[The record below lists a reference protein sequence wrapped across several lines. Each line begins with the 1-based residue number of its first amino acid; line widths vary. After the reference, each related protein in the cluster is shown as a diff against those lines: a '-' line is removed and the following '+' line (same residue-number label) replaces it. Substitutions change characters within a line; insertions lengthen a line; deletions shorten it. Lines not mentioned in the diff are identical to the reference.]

1 MKYGFFVNGP
11 FLHFLY
17 SKLYVRFENNTFGT
31 IKKMLLSQSIVSYSS
46 ILIFYSIVP
55 LIQGKTVGDSIE
67 EIKNKSWQTM
77 QMNWRLWPLVQLV
90 NFTLVPTK
98 LQVLW
103 VNMFGLIF
111 NVYLSFMTFVYKP
124 KLN

>member
-1 MKYGFFVNGP
+1 
-11 FLHFLY
+11 
-17 SKLYVRFENNTFGT
+17 
-31 IKKMLLSQSIVSYSS
+31 
-46 ILIFYSIVP
+46 
-55 LIQGKTVGDSIE
+55 
-67 EIKNKSWQTM
+67 M